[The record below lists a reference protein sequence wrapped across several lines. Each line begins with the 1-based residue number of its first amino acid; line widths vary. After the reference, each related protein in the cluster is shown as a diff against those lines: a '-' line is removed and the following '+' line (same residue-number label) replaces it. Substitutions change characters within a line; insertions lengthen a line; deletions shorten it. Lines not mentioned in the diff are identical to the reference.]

1 MAVNPMQRK
10 ANNSFLL
17 GVLITLLITGIII
30 AFLILQVSKLNKERQ
45 EKESQKVYAYIIT
58 GEVKSGTEID
68 SGSVQG
74 VEINY
79 AVASDTIYSAKTK
92 DANGNETA
100 DKTGSLFPSGLKAKV
115 DLHPGTVVTS
125 DVTYEEEA
133 LADDIRTQ
141 EYNIITLPSQL
152 ETGEHI
158 DIRLRLPNGQDYIV
172 VSHKEVTIPTI
183 NGVDSSECI
192 WLNMSEV
199 ETLTMSGAIIEAYK
213 AEGSKLYATKYVEAG
228 LQQAATETYLPSDE
242 VLALMSRD
250 PNAVQEAKN
259 ALFARNNDSGYKST
273 IRNPINGATN
283 NENAE
288 DNVLDGV
295 QSEIQGLQ
303 EEREKYLESL
313 GGY

>member
-17 GVLITLLITGIII
+17 GMLITLLITGVII
-30 AFLILQVSKLNKERQ
+30 AFLILQVSKLNKE
-45 EKESQKVYAYIIT
+45 KEDEAAQKVYAYIVTTDI
-58 GEVKSGTEID
+58 KSGTEID
-68 SGSVQG
+68 STSVQG
-74 VEINY
+74 IEMSTTVQ
-79 AVASDTIYSAKTK
+79 SDIIYSAKTK
-92 DANGNETA
+92 DAKGNDMA
-100 DKTGSLFPSGLKAKV
+100 DKTGALFPIGLKAKV
-115 DLHPGTVVTS
+115 DLHAGTVLTS
-125 DVTYEEEA
+125 DLTYEEEA
-133 LADDIRTQ
+133 LADDVRTQ
-141 EYNIITLPSQL
+141 EYNVVTLPSQL
-152 ETGEHI
+152 ETGEYI

-172 VSHKEVTIPTI
+172 ASHKQVTLPNIA
-183 NGVDSSECI
+183 GVDSSSCI
-192 WLNMSEV
+192 WVNMSEI

-213 AEGSKLYATKYVEAG
+213 AEGSKLYAVRYVEAG

-242 VLALMSRD
+242 VLALISKD

-273 IRNPINGATN
+273 IRNPINGAIN
-283 NENAE
+283 NEDAT

-295 QSEIQGLQ
+295 QSEVQGLQ